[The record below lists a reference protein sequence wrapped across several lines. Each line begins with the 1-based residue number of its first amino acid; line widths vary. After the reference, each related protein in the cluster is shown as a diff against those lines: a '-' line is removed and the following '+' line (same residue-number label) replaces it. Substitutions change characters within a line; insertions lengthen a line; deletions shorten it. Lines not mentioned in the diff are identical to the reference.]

1 MTFSIRS
8 NGIPTHCGSSEAFF
22 SYGKTRWFPMSMKR
36 ITISLDEKILSMLK
50 NKQADMILEK
60 NKAISVSSIIGYL
73 LDNSLKTDESINSE
87 LDSIFTRIN

>member
-1 MTFSIRS
+1 
-8 NGIPTHCGSSEAFF
+8 
-22 SYGKTRWFPMSMKR
+22 MKR

>member
-1 MTFSIRS
+1 
-8 NGIPTHCGSSEAFF
+8 
-22 SYGKTRWFPMSMKR
+22 MSMKR